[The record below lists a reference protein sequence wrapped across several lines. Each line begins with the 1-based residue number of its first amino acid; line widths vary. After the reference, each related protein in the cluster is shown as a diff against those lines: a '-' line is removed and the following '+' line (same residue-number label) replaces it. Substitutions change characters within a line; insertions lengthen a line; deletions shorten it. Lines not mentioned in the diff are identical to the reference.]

1 MGSDDLKIFLED
13 LVDYLNG
20 QEAMLVKLRMQIE
33 KLTGSKAKGSPKL
46 TFDASKIAWQKK
58 TGEKGEFELSEDF
71 NSLDHKA
78 LLTVLAKAGGC
89 ITSEGWFYWVFKNG
103 GSIGRKDRRKQA

>member
-1 MGSDDLKIFLED
+1 LED
-13 LVDYLNG
+13 FLDCLNG

-33 KLTGSKAKGSPKL
+33 KLTGSKASPKGSVKS
-46 TFDASKIAWQKK
+46 FDVSKIQWQKK

-78 LLTVLAKAGGC
+78 LLMSLAKAGGC
-89 ITSEGWFYWVFKNG
+89 INIEGWFYWVFKNG
-103 GSIGRKDRRKQA
+103 SSIGRKNRN